1 MSSTQQVS
9 TPESSEETDAKATV
23 CLVRYGAMPQVGRF
37 TAAPDLI
44 RHDDSSV
51 QGKSV
56 VASTE
61 RGIELGQ
68 LLSILPKGAGEEH
81 AMTGEVLRI
90 ATEEDLR
97 SSEAQR
103 SQCDGDFDTWL
114 GRIEEWGVQLQL
126 LDIEKTLEGDQVIL
140 YVLNDQDAETTRLA
154 LLTAAA
160 GHGIVHV
167 QPVSAEG
174 IVPIG
179 KPSSGGGCGSGGGGC
194 GSGGG
199 GCGSK

>member
-1 MSSTQQVS
+1 MSSPQQVS
-9 TPESSEETDAKATV
+9 TAKPTKTASDPATV

-37 TAAPDLI
+37 TVTADLVAQENSALQGAA
-44 RHDDSSV
+44 
-51 QGKSV
+51 V

-61 RGIELGQ
+61 RGIELGR

-90 ATEEDLR
+90 ATAEDISASHSHRAECNL
-97 SSEAQR
+97 Q
-103 SQCDGDFDTWL
+103 FDTWL
-114 GRIEEWGVQLQL
+114 NRIEDWGVQLQL
-126 LDIEKTLEGDQVIL
+126 VDIEKTLEGDQVIL
-140 YVLNDQDAETTRLA
+140 YVLNNQDAETTRLA

-160 GHGIVHV
+160 GYGIVHV

-174 IVPIG
+174 VVPIG

-194 GSGGG
+194 GSGG
-199 GCGSK
+199 CGK

>member
-1 MSSTQQVS
+1 MSSTQQLPTS
-9 TPESSEETDAKATV
+9 KSSEQPGDLATV

-37 TAAPDLI
+37 TAPPRLIAPDTTSLVG
-44 RHDDSSV
+44 H
-51 QGKSV
+51 SV
-56 VASTE
+56 VVTTE

-81 AMTGEVLRI
+81 AMTGEIQRI
-90 ATEEDLR
+90 ATADDI
-97 SSEAQR
+97 STSQR
-103 SQCDGDFDTWL
+103 QRTECDGEFETWL
-114 GRIEEWGVQLQL
+114 DRIKDWNVQLQL

-160 GHGIVHV
+160 GYGIVHV
-167 QPVSAEG
+167 QPVTAEG
-174 IVPIG
+174 VTPIG

-194 GSGGG
+194 GSGG
-199 GCGSK
+199 CGSK

>member
-1 MSSTQQVS
+1 MSSTEQV
-9 TPESSEETDAKATV
+9 TTAESSEKSHDLATV

-37 TAAPDLI
+37 TVTPNLVD
-44 RHDDSSV
+44 HDDRSV

-68 LLSILPKGAGEEH
+68 LLSILPKGGGEEH
-81 AMTGEVLRI
+81 AMTGEILRI
-90 ATEEDLR
+90 ATDEDVAAG
-97 SSEAQR
+97 EAHR
-103 SQCDGDFDTWL
+103 TACDNDFDTWL
-114 GRIEEWGVQLQL
+114 ERIEDWGVQLQL
-126 LDIEKTLEGDQVIL
+126 IDIEKTLEGDQVIL

-160 GHGIVHV
+160 GYGIVHV

-174 IVPIG
+174 VVPIG

-194 GSGGG
+194 GSGG
-199 GCGSK
+199 CGSK

>member
-1 MSSTQQVS
+1 
-9 TPESSEETDAKATV
+9 
-23 CLVRYGAMPQVGRF
+23 MPQVGRF
-37 TAAPDLI
+37 TAAADLVS
-44 RHDDSSV
+44 HDGTTA

-81 AMTGEVLRI
+81 AMTGEILRI
-90 ATEEDLR
+90 ATDEDI
-97 SSEAQR
+97 AA
-103 SQCDGDFDTWL
+103 SQAHRAECDNDFDTWL
-114 GRIEEWGVQLQL
+114 SRIEDWGVQLQL

-160 GHGIVHV
+160 GYGIVHV

-194 GSGGG
+194 GSGG
-199 GCGSK
+199 CGSKS

>member
-1 MSSTQQVS
+1 
-9 TPESSEETDAKATV
+9 
-23 CLVRYGAMPQVGRF
+23 MPQVGRF
-37 TAAPDLI
+37 TAVPDLVG
-44 RHDDSSV
+44 HDDASLI
-51 QGKSV
+51 GKSV

-81 AMTGEVLRI
+81 AMTGEILRI
-90 ATEEDLR
+90 ATEEDV
-97 SSEAQR
+97 ST
-103 SQCDGDFDTWL
+103 SQSHRTECDGDFDTWL
-114 GRIEEWGVQLQL
+114 ERITDWDVQLQL

-160 GHGIVHV
+160 GYGIVHV